1 MLDQLDNQLL
11 EAEGSGREQLR
22 GTLQQLMNQRCL
34 AHGADSQAAAHPT
47 AFDCELPGQSPI
59 DQFLSRLSH
68 EVRLPLSNM
77 LGCANWL
84 RDMAE
89 GRPDL
94 RAAVDAMQE
103 CGEQLSTLM
112 DDVAEFARIE
122 SGAFYLSPS
131 PTDIR
136 RLLEETTQL
145 VQATAKSRG
154 LTLTT
159 QVADAVPL
167 TVEVDAC
174 RVRQIVLNLVVNAVR
189 FTERGGIALQSEV
202 TTDANQDWLEIR
214 VADTGRGISPQ
225 RLPTIFTPFP
235 ELKDA
240 AEGGRKYG
248 GLGLAVNYRL
258 AKLLGGRIEVESQP
272 GCGSIFTLVLPLEIE
287 SNEAPHGSPE

>member
-1 MLDQLDNQLL
+1 MLNHVDNRPLPADGL
-11 EAEGSGREQLR
+11 GREQLR
-22 GTLQQLMNQRCL
+22 GTLQQLMNQRCGGH
-34 AHGADSQAAAHPT
+34 AAEVGAAVHPT

-59 DQFLSRLSH
+59 DQFLSRMSH
-68 EVRLPLSNM
+68 EVRLPLSNL

-84 RDMAE
+84 RELAE

-94 RAAVDAMQE
+94 REAVDAMQE

-112 DDVAEFARIE
+112 DDIAEFARIE
-122 SGAFYLSPS
+122 SGEFYLSPS

-136 RLLEETTQL
+136 RLLEETAQL
-145 VQATAKSRG
+145 VAATASSRG

-159 QVADAVPL
+159 QVEEAVPL
-167 TVEVDAC
+167 MVEVDAC

-189 FTERGGIALQSEV
+189 FTDRGGIALQAEV
-202 TTDANQDWLEIR
+202 TTDANQEWLEIR
-214 VADTGRGISPQ
+214 VEDTGRGISAE
-225 RLPTIFTPFP
+225 RLRSIFTPFP
-235 ELKDA
+235 KLKDA

-272 GCGSIFTLVLPLEIE
+272 G
-287 SNEAPHGSPE
+287 